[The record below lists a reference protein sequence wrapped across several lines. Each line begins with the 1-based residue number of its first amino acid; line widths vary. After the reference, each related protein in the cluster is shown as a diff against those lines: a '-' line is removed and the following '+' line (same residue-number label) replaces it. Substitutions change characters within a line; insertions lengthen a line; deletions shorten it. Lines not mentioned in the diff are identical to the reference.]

1 MRWNKW
7 RRKLRARHPRWSA
20 IAALGVSLCA
30 FGQTGKLIVGI
41 VKDGHEFHEGG
52 CELLLPTDSDRSE
65 RYVFLSDFD
74 GRAVMNINGRD
85 TRLTLV
91 RSNASDQPSKKG
103 DRSSYWYKAGDL
115 EVRVDYTVSGL
126 CPPKDESC
134 EAVRYTAVIQV
145 TRQSMRQAVPAHG
158 ICGT

>member
-1 MRWNKW
+1 VKS
-7 RRKLRARHPRWSA
+7 LRWSVV
-20 IAALGVSLCA
+20 AALGASLCA
-30 FGQTGKLIVGI
+30 LPNTDKLIVGI

-74 GRAVMNINGRD
+74 GRAVMNINGHD
-85 TRLTLV
+85 IRLTLI

-103 DRSSYWYKAGDL
+103 DRSSYWYKAGEL

-134 EAVRYTAVIQV
+134 EVVRYTAVIQV
-145 TRQSMRQAVPAHG
+145 TRQSARQAVPAHG